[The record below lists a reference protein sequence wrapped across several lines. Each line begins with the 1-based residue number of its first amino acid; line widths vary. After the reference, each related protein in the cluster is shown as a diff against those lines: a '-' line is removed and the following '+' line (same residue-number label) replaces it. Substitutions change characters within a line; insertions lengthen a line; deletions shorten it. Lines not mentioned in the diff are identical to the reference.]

1 MTTSA
6 RRSLSILVVVS
17 SVIGIQ
23 VANAFTSPYARRTP
37 AGVASNNL
45 FRSSSAL
52 RVIPIDGDGEKNNY
66 EGNGLNQRN
75 TPTLSPMRVSRL
87 EREEAIRSRFA
98 TGDELRNLH
107 DDMKALK
114 QVLKWCRVS
123 GDVHRVGELRE
134 TIKLLEGKDPEVVY
148 TRAISAMNKAEKIE
162 DLDKRKF
169 VIDQHRSEANLA
181 RSCIPRFNLEG
192 LWVGNYGNGAELVNI
207 TYSDAHT
214 LVATKVTGDAY
225 IPRGERSFSAN
236 LAPSDEADPIELSE
250 SAASKWGNKKLQ
262 RFKGK
267 GSVALEGYKD
277 EKNVEGQLVMFD
289 DYFSFTWVPMKY
301 TVFFSRPSAK
311 LTIDLLRDVVSKED
325 EVDNMREHIS
335 RCFSKDAVIDRD
347 VITGRFRSDSVNNGD

>member
-225 IPRGERSFSAN
+225 IPRGERSFSAD
-236 LAPSDEADPIELSE
+236 LAPSDEAELSE
-250 SAASKWGNKKLQ
+250 SAKKLQ
-262 RFKGK
+262 HFGGE
-267 GSVALEGYKD
+267 GSIVLEGYTD
-277 EKNVEGQLVMFD
+277 EKNVEGQLEMFD
-289 DYFSFTWVPMKY
+289 DYFSFTWVPVNH
-301 TVFFSRPSAK
+301 TVFFSRPSAE